1 MKRLGT
7 SLAAVAMS
15 GVIAFAA
22 TPPTALASDMPSAAD
37 MQPTVTPPQV
47 LGQTPPATPPVVPTK
62 LECAPTPPKAE
73 TSDKAQ
79 SYVLTGNKVVYL
91 HGSGEWVDTAER
103 AASEMPLNN
112 VELTRSGEI
121 KKLIEE
127 DQNCYREKGY
137 EVPGVPVVEKKSER
151 SGGNFDAG
159 EIAGKVLPPLLV
171 IGGIT
176 WYLNQ
181 DGSTYVQDKSRKD
194 STPPTEEE
202 IRISKDLKKGHIK
215 EIQEQSGQPVTPPT
229 PPDTQGQVPSGER
242 GMNAETGSNTA
253 ARALFALLVFSVFG
267 AAAFVARRKFA

>member
-22 TPPTALASDMPSAAD
+22 TPTALASDMPSAAD
-37 MQPTVTPPQV
+37 MQPTVTPQV
-47 LGQTPPATPPVVPTK
+47 LGQTPATPVVPTK

-159 EIAGKVLPPLLV
+159 EIAGKVLPPLLI

-194 STPPTEEE
+194 STPTEEE

-215 EIQEQSGQPVTPPT
+215 EIQEQSGQPVTPT
-229 PPDTQGQVPSGER
+229 PDTQGQVPSGER

-253 ARALFALLVFSVFG
+253 ARALFALLVFSIFG